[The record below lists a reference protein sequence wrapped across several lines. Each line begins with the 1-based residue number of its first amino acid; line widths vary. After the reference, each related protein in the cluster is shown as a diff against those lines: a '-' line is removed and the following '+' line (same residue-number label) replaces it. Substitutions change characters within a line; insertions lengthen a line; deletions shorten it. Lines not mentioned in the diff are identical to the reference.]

1 MSDQDHSNLEGD
13 AEERA
18 GAGDPASSHGSDL
31 DARMGVDAEAEGD
44 AEERTGLGHSRSV
57 RDGQPDQTMGAEEAG
72 P

>member
-31 DARMGVDAEAEGD
+31 DARIPSGED
-44 AEERTGLGHSRSV
+44 R
-57 RDGQPDQTMGAEEAG
+57 PDQPLGADDAG
-72 P
+72 R